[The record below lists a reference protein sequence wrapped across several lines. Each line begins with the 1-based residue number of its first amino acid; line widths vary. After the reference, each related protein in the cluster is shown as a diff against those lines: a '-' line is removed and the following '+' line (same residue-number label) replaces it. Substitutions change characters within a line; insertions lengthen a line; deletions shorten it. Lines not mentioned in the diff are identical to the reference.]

1 LEEWPPMSIFRSYVE
16 DLIPLLPTVLR
27 KKADNILRLTLQ
39 VYYEAQDAVAE
50 ALEEYIDA
58 WPIDTAAGWVLDQH
72 WLPYHG
78 LQRNGSTDAEARVYI
93 HAKRILNKS
102 WGSGEQALQLF
113 RMLLPQKASLSFSY
127 FPPKSWVVNITD
139 VTMAEAAPAVAFMT
153 KNPSPAGGGFSVC
166 GDNGVAVIQDLEAF
180 NYSSVYGVVS
190 VTGFFGS
197 VYGVGGGAQAGYAH
211 AVGI

>member
-1 LEEWPPMSIFRSYVE
+1 MSIFRSYVE

-93 HAKRILNKS
+93 HAKRILNRS

-113 RMLLPQKASLSFSY
+113 RMLLPQKAVLTFSY
-127 FPPKSWVVNITD
+127 FEPKSWVVNITQI
-139 VTMAEAAPAVAFMT
+139 TMAEAALAVKFMT
-153 KNPSPAGGGFSVC
+153 KNPSPEGGGFSVC
-166 GDNGVAVIQDLEAF
+166 GDNGVAVVQDLIAF
-180 NYSSVYGVVS
+180 NYSSVYGAVD
-190 VTGFFGS
+190 VTGWFGS
-197 VYGVGGGAQAGYAH
+197 IYDPAVPGQAGYAH